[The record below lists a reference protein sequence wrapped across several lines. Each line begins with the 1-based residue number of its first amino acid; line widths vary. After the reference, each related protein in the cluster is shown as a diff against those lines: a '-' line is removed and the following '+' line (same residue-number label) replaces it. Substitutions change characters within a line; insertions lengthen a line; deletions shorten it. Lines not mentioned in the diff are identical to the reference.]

1 MTLVFAANALGRELE
16 GSRVGLDR
24 PLALF
29 LLPSFFELFFRC
41 FGRTVTSSGGLPTE
55 IVAYNFQRRMSRLEQ
70 R

>member
-29 LLPSFFELFFRC
+29 LLPSFFELFFAA
-41 FGRTVTSSGGLPTE
+41 SAEL
-55 IVAYNFQRRMSRLEQ
+55 
-70 R
+70 